1 MNQLKY
7 IQKTIQMKNNL
18 KIMLV
23 DDNKIDL
30 FIHVEV
36 IKRIPAVKEVMQYT
50 FAGDALNY
58 LQENDSQN
66 WPDLIML
73 DIYMPIMN
81 GFDFLISYE
90 KLPRISRQNCKV
102 ILVSSTLDNE
112 DLKKA
117 KTNSEVFAFLEKPLN
132 PDKLKDIIISIQ

>member
-1 MNQLKY
+1 
-7 IQKTIQMKNNL
+7 
-18 KIMLV
+18 MLV

-30 FIHVEV
+30 FIHMEV

-58 LQENDSQN
+58 LGENDSQN
-66 WPDLIML
+66 WPDIIML

-81 GFDFLISYE
+81 GFDFLINYE
-90 KLPRISRQNCKV
+90 KLPPASREKCKV
-102 ILVSSTLDNE
+102 LLVSSTLDNE

-132 PDKLKDIIISIQ
+132 LDKLKTVIISLQ